1 MHDRIS
7 DRHQESCFLLCR
19 VKSNR
24 YACCADIICGE
35 RRKTMSKKSGKNKGP
50 GFRETVKNNFY
61 ALGFVW
67 SMSKSYVIHAFFS
80 NAIGYFIWVFYS
92 AYFIRYIIQAV
103 TGGGTV
109 TTVYFY
115 IGMVS
120 MLMCVLILYDRY
132 VDRVVR
138 PLKEVELYQRM
149 YSVFYHKAENVELEC
164 FEDTEFYNRYTMAV
178 DQACEKMTKIV
189 WEMTNIIC
197 AAIAGISTYVLMY
210 QMDPRMLLFVL
221 SPIVGSFV
229 FGTIMNKLNFAIY
242 REVTPDN
249 RKTEYVN
256 RVMYLGEYAKEMRL
270 SNIFQVLKRTYEE
283 AVAHR
288 IQVVKSYIS
297 RLIPSAFLQFYL
309 SYIIIFEGLLL
320 YGAYQTMVVHRLSLA
335 DLSILSSMMVTASWI
350 LVRIG
355 NSMMTCSQNG
365 MFVYN
370 IRTFMSYE
378 EKIPEDAKGDLPDQ
392 EISSIEFRH
401 VSFSYRGGKEVI
413 HDLSFKIGKNESV
426 ALVGHNGAGKT
437 TILKLLFRLYDPD
450 SGEILVNGRDI
461 RKYDLEAYR
470 NLFAAAFQD
479 YKIFAYS
486 VMDNV
491 LMERQVEDPETV
503 TVEALKR
510 AGVYEK
516 VMSLPQ
522 GIHTMLTKE
531 FEEEGAVLSGGE
543 YQKIVVARAFAN
555 PAPVKVFDEP
565 SSALDPI
572 AEYDLFQAILEESRD
587 HIMFFISHRL
597 SSVKDADVVY
607 MLEEG
612 CLIEQG
618 THEELMGKDGKYA
631 RMYQMQAK
639 NYQPEES
646 DLEVEWDAIG

>member
-1 MHDRIS
+1 
-7 DRHQESCFLLCR
+7 
-19 VKSNR
+19 
-24 YACCADIICGE
+24 
-35 RRKTMSKKSGKNKGP
+35 MSKKSEKNIGL
-50 GFRETVKNNFY
+50 GFGETLKNNFY

-67 SMSKSYVIHAFFS
+67 SMSKSYVIHTFFCS
-80 NAIGYFIWVFYS
+80 AIGYFTWVFFS
-92 AYFIRYIIQAV
+92 AYFIRYIIQVV
-103 TGGGTV
+103 TGGEAV
-109 TTVYFY
+109 TTVYLY
-115 IGMVS
+115 IGMVTA
-120 MLMCVLILYDRY
+120 LMCVLILYERY
-132 VDRVVR
+132 VNRVVK

-189 WEMTNIIC
+189 GEMTNIIC

-210 QMDPRMLLFVL
+210 RMDPRMLLFVL

-229 FGTIMNKLNFAIY
+229 FGTIVNKLNFAIY
-242 REVTPDN
+242 QEVTPDN

-283 AVAHR
+283 AVEHR
-288 IQVVKSYIS
+288 IRVVKSYIS
-297 RLIPSAFLQFYL
+297 RLIPNAFLQFYL
-309 SYIIIFEGLLL
+309 SYIIIFEGLML

-355 NSMMTCSQNG
+355 NSMVTCSQNG

-378 EKIPEDAKGDLPDQ
+378 EKIPEDAGGDLPDR
-392 EISSIEFRH
+392 EIKSIEFCH

-437 TILKLLFRLYDPD
+437 TILKLLFRLYDPNE
-450 SGEILVNGRDI
+450 GKILVNGRDI
-461 RKYDLEAYR
+461 KEYDLEAYR

-486 VMDNV
+486 IMDNV
-491 LMERQVEDPETV
+491 LMERQVKDPEKV

-516 VMSLPQ
+516 VRSLPQ

-531 FEEEGAVLSGGE
+531 FDETGAVLSGGE

-555 PAPVKVFDEP
+555 PAPIKVFDEP

-587 HIMFFISHRL
+587 HLMFFISHRL
-597 SSVKDADVVY
+597 SSVKDADMVF

-612 CLIEQG
+612 RLIEQG
-618 THEELMGKDGKYA
+618 THEELMEQNGKYA
-631 RMYQMQAK
+631 HMYQMQAK

>member
-1 MHDRIS
+1 
-7 DRHQESCFLLCR
+7 
-19 VKSNR
+19 
-24 YACCADIICGE
+24 
-35 RRKTMSKKSGKNKGP
+35 MSKKSEKNIGL
-50 GFRETVKNNFY
+50 GFGETLKNNFY

-67 SMSKSYVIHAFFS
+67 SMSKSYVVHTFFCS
-80 NAIGYFIWVFYS
+80 AIGYFTWVFFS
-92 AYFIRYIIQAV
+92 AYFIRYIIQVVAGGEAV
-103 TGGGTV
+103 S
-109 TTVYFY
+109 TVYLY
-115 IGMVS
+115 ISMVTA
-120 MLMCVLILYDRY
+120 LMCVLILYERY
-132 VDRVVR
+132 VNRVVK
-138 PLKEVELYQRM
+138 PLKEIELYQRM

-189 WEMTNIIC
+189 GEMTSIIC
-197 AAIAGISTYVLMY
+197 AVIAGISTYVLMY
-210 QMDPRMLLFVL
+210 RMDPRMLLFVL

-229 FGTIMNKLNFAIY
+229 FGTIVNKLNFAVY
-242 REVTPDN
+242 QEVTPDN

-283 AVAHR
+283 AVEHR
-288 IQVVKSYIS
+288 IRVVKSYIS
-297 RLIPSAFLQFYL
+297 RLIPNAFLQFYL
-309 SYIIIFEGLLL
+309 SYIIIFEGLML
-320 YGAYQTMVVHRLSLA
+320 YGAYQTMVVHRLSLG

-350 LVRIG
+350 LIRIG
-355 NSMMTCSQNG
+355 NSMVTCSQNG

-378 EKIPEDAKGDLPDQ
+378 EKIPEDAKGVLPDR
-392 EISSIEFRH
+392 EIKSIEFCH
-401 VSFSYRGGKEVI
+401 VSFSYQGGKEVI

-437 TILKLLFRLYDPD
+437 TILKLLFRLYDPNE
-450 SGEILVNGRDI
+450 GKILVNGRDI
-461 RKYDLEAYR
+461 KEYDLEAYR

-486 VMDNV
+486 IMDNV
-491 LMERQVEDPETV
+491 LMERQVEDPEKV

-516 VMSLPQ
+516 VRSLPQ

-531 FEEEGAVLSGGE
+531 FDETGAVLSGGE
-543 YQKIVVARAFAN
+543 YQKIVVARAFAS
-555 PAPVKVFDEP
+555 PAPIKVFDEP

-587 HIMFFISHRL
+587 HLMFFISHRL
-597 SSVKDADVVY
+597 SSVKDADMVF

-612 CLIEQG
+612 RLIEQG
-618 THEELMGKDGKYA
+618 THGELMEQNGKYA
-631 RMYQMQAK
+631 HMYQMQAK

>member
-1 MHDRIS
+1 
-7 DRHQESCFLLCR
+7 
-19 VKSNR
+19 
-24 YACCADIICGE
+24 
-35 RRKTMSKKSGKNKGP
+35 MSKKSEKNIGL
-50 GFRETVKNNFY
+50 GFGETFKNNFY

-67 SMSKSYVIHAFFS
+67 SMSKSYVVHTFFCS
-80 NAIGYFIWVFYS
+80 AIGYFTWVFFS
-92 AYFIRYIIQAV
+92 AYFIRYILQVV
-103 TGGGTV
+103 TGGEAV
-109 TTVYFY
+109 STVYLY
-115 IGMVS
+115 ISMVTA
-120 MLMCVLILYDRY
+120 LMCVLILYERY
-132 VDRVVR
+132 VNRVVK
-138 PLKEVELYQRM
+138 PLKEIELYQRM

-189 WEMTNIIC
+189 GEMTSIIC
-197 AAIAGISTYVLMY
+197 AVIAGISTYVLMY
-210 QMDPRMLLFVL
+210 RMDPRMLLFVL

-229 FGTIMNKLNFAIY
+229 FGTIVNKLNFAVY
-242 REVTPDN
+242 QEVTPDN

-283 AVAHR
+283 AVEHR
-288 IQVVKSYIS
+288 IRVVKSYIS
-297 RLIPSAFLQFYL
+297 RLIPNAFLQFYL
-309 SYIIIFEGLLL
+309 SYIIIFEGLML
-320 YGAYQTMVVHRLSLA
+320 YGAYQTMVVHRLSLG

-350 LVRIG
+350 LIRIG
-355 NSMMTCSQNG
+355 NSMVTCSQNG

-378 EKIPEDAKGDLPDQ
+378 EKIPEDAKGVLPDR
-392 EISSIEFRH
+392 EIKSIEFCH
-401 VSFSYRGGKEVI
+401 VSFSYQGGKEVI

-437 TILKLLFRLYDPD
+437 TILKLLFRLYDPNE
-450 SGEILVNGRDI
+450 GKILVNGRDI
-461 RKYDLEAYR
+461 KEYDLEAYR

-486 VMDNV
+486 IMDNV
-491 LMERQVEDPETV
+491 LMERQVEDPEKV

-516 VMSLPQ
+516 VRSLPQ

-531 FEEEGAVLSGGE
+531 FDETGAVLSGGE
-543 YQKIVVARAFAN
+543 YQKIVVARAFAS
-555 PAPVKVFDEP
+555 PAPIKVFDEP

-572 AEYDLFQAILEESRD
+572 AEYDLFQAILEESQD
-587 HIMFFISHRL
+587 HLMFFISHRL
-597 SSVKDADVVY
+597 SSVKDADMVF

-612 CLIEQG
+612 RLIEQG
-618 THEELMGKDGKYA
+618 NHGELMEQNGKYA
-631 RMYQMQAK
+631 HMYQMQAK

>member
-1 MHDRIS
+1 
-7 DRHQESCFLLCR
+7 
-19 VKSNR
+19 
-24 YACCADIICGE
+24 
-35 RRKTMSKKSGKNKGP
+35 MSKKSEKNIGL
-50 GFRETVKNNFY
+50 GFWETAKNNFY

-80 NAIGYFIWVFYS
+80 NAISYFIWVFYS

-109 TTVYFY
+109 STVYFY
-115 IGMVS
+115 IGIVS
-120 MLMCVLILYDRY
+120 VLMCVLILYDRY
-132 VDRVVR
+132 VARVVR

-210 QMDPRMLLFVL
+210 RMDPRMLLFVL

-229 FGTIMNKLNFAIY
+229 FGTIMNKLNVQIY

-270 SNIFQVLKRTYEE
+270 SNIFQVLRRTYEE

-350 LVRIG
+350 LVCIG
-355 NSMMTCSQNG
+355 NSMMSCSQNG

-378 EKIPEDAKGDLPDQ
+378 EKIPEDAKGVLPDR
-392 EISSIEFRH
+392 EIENIEFCH

-450 SGEILVNGRDI
+450 AGEILVNGRDI
-461 RKYDLEAYR
+461 REYDLEAYR

-618 THEELMGKDGKYA
+618 THEELMGQNGKYA
-631 RMYQMQAK
+631 QMYRMQAK

-646 DLEVEWDAIG
+646 DLEVKWDAIG